1 MYSMKDEHLDIQT
14 NLQYLIKPDVC
25 EDWATHLTF
34 LSEGSDE
41 DFILTFTH
49 LEIFQ
54 SGIGADEALFLEI
67 SDEGAFPEDMLK
79 VFRNPERYPTL
90 QLAYG
95 VADTEDAY
103 RRAKALRSIHF
114 KDCLK
119 MTFHC
124 SVKKVG
130 RYTSTLYLA
139 FKNVELATDTT
150 EEAL

>member
-1 MYSMKDEHLDIQT
+1 MYSMKDEHLDIET
-14 NLQYLIKPDVC
+14 NLEYLIKPDVC
-25 EDWATHLTF
+25 ADWATHLTF

-49 LEIFQ
+49 LEIFE
-54 SGIGADEALFLEI
+54 GGETGDTLFLEI
-67 SDEGAFPEDMLK
+67 RDNGAFPEDMLK

-114 KDCLK
+114 KGCLK

-139 FKNVELATDTT
+139 FRNVELATDNV
-150 EEAL
+150 EETL